1 MSTSSSGKTLFYLLL
16 SLCLLGGVL
25 LGGFYVYEFV
35 FNPPYTTAVVEKGL
49 VQDTVAFSGN
59 IEPKKRVSLGFEKS
73 GRVVFLP
80 FVVGNYVTPH
90 QILAVLSTSETEA
103 ILNQV
108 RADVRAQAS
117 VLKELQKG
125 TRQESI
131 NVAQTKVASAK
142 EQLVRTKGTLIDT
155 LTDAYAKADD
165 AVRTTLDPLFIDGS
179 TNDPRLVYSVSDD
192 QLGQRLKSERIAA
205 ESTLAKWKVLQQLG
219 YHLSDG
225 YDTSDVE
232 LVGQYLDSIS
242 KLLDDATRALSLT
255 PANPPP
261 GKTSP
266 DVVKAAVTVARGNI
280 GAAQVALAGAK
291 ERFTSGQSAI
301 SLAEQELK
309 LLQAGSTAETVE
321 AQQARLDAAS
331 AKLPQYQN
339 ELEKNYLR
347 APFAGVIAAQNVEE
361 GEVVLPQE
369 TVISFISTSTLEI
382 RANVS
387 ELDVAKLHVGDRAKI
402 TLDAYGPT
410 VSYDAVVTRIDPA
423 ETMVDNSPTYGIR
436 LEFLNG
442 DIRLRP
448 GMTTNVRITASE
460 RAGVLF
466 APLRAI
472 SYEKG
477 TAYATVLNAFRGT
490 KRTPVT
496 LGLTGSNG
504 MVEIKS
510 GVSLGEKLIV
520 GAE

>member
-1 MSTSSSGKTLFYLLL
+1 
-16 SLCLLGGVL
+16 
-25 LGGFYVYEFV
+25 
-35 FNPPYTTAVVEKGL
+35 
-49 VQDTVAFSGN
+49 
-59 IEPKKRVSLGFEKS
+59 
-73 GRVVFLP
+73 
-80 FVVGNYVTPH
+80 
-90 QILAVLSTSETEA
+90 
-103 ILNQV
+103 
-108 RADVRAQAS
+108 
-117 VLKELQKG
+117 
-125 TRQESI
+125 
-131 NVAQTKVASAK
+131 
-142 EQLVRTKGTLIDT
+142 
-155 LTDAYAKADD
+155 
-165 AVRTTLDPLFIDGS
+165 
-179 TNDPRLVYSVSDD
+179 
-192 QLGQRLKSERIAA
+192 
-205 ESTLAKWKVLQQLG
+205 
-219 YHLSDG
+219 
-225 YDTSDVE
+225 
-232 LVGQYLDSIS
+232 
-242 KLLDDATRALSLT
+242 
-255 PANPPP
+255 
-261 GKTSP
+261 
-266 DVVKAAVTVARGNI
+266 
-280 GAAQVALAGAK
+280 
-291 ERFTSGQSAI
+291 
-301 SLAEQELK
+301 
-309 LLQAGSTAETVE
+309 
-321 AQQARLDAAS
+321 
-331 AKLPQYQN
+331 
-339 ELEKNYLR
+339 
-347 APFAGVIAAQNVEE
+347 VIAAQNVEE